1 MNTRH
6 RQPDS
11 DLSDLS
17 PPEHSGWG
25 LSFWLALL
33 VHVALIVALS
43 LGISW
48 HHDATPV
55 AMQAELWAAV
65 PSEAAPPSAPTS
77 EPTVEPPTPAQPEV
91 TPPPEPAPLKPLPP
105 PKPAP
110 TPAPSPRPD
119 AKIALE
125 KEQKQKER
133 EKEKKLA
140 QEKHEQELKDKK
152 AKEAKEAEKLAKLKE
167 HAKELAKEQA
177 KEQAKE
183 KAKAEAKA
191 KEEAQ
196 KAEAK
201 KAEALRQ
208 ENLNRMQKLAGA
220 NSVSGNANV
229 SGNGAPGNTGQAT
242 RSSGPSGSYAGKVKQ
257 RVQPHIAFD
266 AKDTPG
272 NPEAE
277 VEVRTAPDGTIT
289 LTKLTK
295 SSGVPAW
302 DNAVLRALDKT
313 QTLPRD
319 EDGRVPPS
327 MILVFRP
334 KD

>member
-1 MNTRH
+1 LNTRH

-77 EPTVEPPTPAQPEV
+77 ESTVEPPAPAQPEV
-91 TPPPEPAPLKPLPP
+91 TPP

-167 HAKELAKEQA
+167 QAKELAKEQA

>member
-77 EPTVEPPTPAQPEV
+77 ESTVEPPAPAQPEV
-91 TPPPEPAPLKPLPP
+91 TPP

-167 HAKELAKEQA
+167 HAKELAKEQV

>member
-77 EPTVEPPTPAQPEV
+77 ESTVEPPAPAQPEV
-91 TPPPEPAPLKPLPP
+91 TPP

-220 NSVSGNANV
+220 NSVSGN
-229 SGNGAPGNTGQAT
+229 GAPGNTGQAT

>member
-77 EPTVEPPTPAQPEV
+77 EPTVEPPAPAQPEV
-91 TPPPEPAPLKPLPP
+91 TPP

-167 HAKELAKEQA
+167 QAKELAKEQA

-208 ENLNRMQKLAGA
+208 ENLNRAQKLAGA

-229 SGNGAPGNTGQAT
+229 SGNGAPANTGQAT

>member
-1 MNTRH
+1 MNTSN
-6 RQPDS
+6 RQPDN

-33 VHVALIVALS
+33 VHVVLIVALS

-65 PSEAAPPSAPTS
+65 PSEAAPPSEPPS
-77 EPTVEPPTPAQPEV
+77 EPSSEPAIEPPTPAPPEV
-91 TPPPEPAPLKPLPP
+91 TPPPAPT
-105 PKPAP
+105 P

-125 KEQKQKER
+125 KERKQK

-152 AKEAKEAEKLAKLKE
+152 AKEAKEAKEAEKQAKL
-167 HAKELAKEQA
+167 

-191 KEEAQ
+191 KDEAL

-220 NSVSGNANV
+220 NNASGH
-229 SGNGAPGNTGQAT
+229 GAPGSAGQAT

-272 NPEAE
+272 NPAAE

-289 LTKLTK
+289 LTKLTQ

-313 QTLPRD
+313 QSLPRD

>member
-1 MNTRH
+1 LNTRH

-77 EPTVEPPTPAQPEV
+77 ESTVEPPAPAQPEV
-91 TPPPEPAPLKPLPP
+91 TPP

-167 HAKELAKEQA
+167 HAKELAKEQV

>member
-77 EPTVEPPTPAQPEV
+77 ESTVEPPAPAQPEV
-91 TPPPEPAPLKPLPP
+91 TPP

-167 HAKELAKEQA
+167 QAKELAKEQA

>member
-1 MNTRH
+1 MNTHH

-77 EPTVEPPTPAQPEV
+77 EPTVEPPAPAQPEV
-91 TPPPEPAPLKPLPP
+91 TPP

-167 HAKELAKEQA
+167 QAKELA

-220 NSVSGNANV
+220 NSVSGN
-229 SGNGAPGNTGQAT
+229 GAPGNTGQAT

-266 AKDTPG
+266 AKETPG

>member
-77 EPTVEPPTPAQPEV
+77 EPTVEPPAPAQPEV
-91 TPPPEPAPLKPLPP
+91 TPP

-167 HAKELAKEQA
+167 QAKELAKEQA

-220 NSVSGNANV
+220 NSV